1 MEEEEDDEDDGAEG
15 HPTKERGFHLHH
27 KVSNFLLA
35 IEFKFDISVFE
46 SHNHFQAYVWFW
58 NSTLPRLF
66 EIYGHPFE

>member
-27 KVSNFLLA
+27 KVSDFLLA

-46 SHNHFQAYVWFW
+46 SHNHFQAYVWF
-58 NSTLPRLF
+58 
-66 EIYGHPFE
+66 